1 MIVEYGMNDEFGLL
15 NLDNLDVKP
24 EVITKE
30 AVKLAKALQEQS
42 LILMKENIDRLRDI
56 AEELMKKETLTGA
69 EIRKIAER

>member
-1 MIVEYGMNDEFGLL
+1 MIVEYGMNDELGLL

-30 AVKLAKALQEQS
+30 AVNLAKSLQEQS
-42 LILMKENIDRLRDI
+42 MMLMKENIDRLRDI
-56 AEELMKKETLTGA
+56 AEELMEKETLTGE

>member
-24 EVITKE
+24 EVITNE
-30 AVKLAKALQEQS
+30 AVKLAKSLQEQS
-42 LILMKENIDRLRDI
+42 LMLMKENIDRLRDI
-56 AEELMKKETLTGA
+56 AEELMEKETLTGE

>member
-30 AVKLAKALQEQS
+30 AVKLAKTLQEQS
-42 LILMKENIDRLRDI
+42 LTLMKENIDRLRGI
-56 AEELMKKETLTGA
+56 AEELMKKETLTGE